1 MKNISKFISP
11 VFLVFSIFLLIN
23 IFYRSEVYYSGTKL
37 DYYLKYYII
46 SGAIITFSIASF
58 FIQKDIK
65 IKIALFFV
73 STIFALYLVE
83 GYLDIS
89 KSLYIKQYLKKRGIE
104 KFEPRTRFEMYQ
116 DLKKED
122 PNIVVKISPSIFTNE
137 INQNI
142 HPLSGISNRKTL
154 YCKEN
159 GYFMIYQSDRYGFNN
174 PNEEWDKKEIEY
186 LLVGDSFT
194 HGACVNQPD
203 TIAGNIRS
211 ALNQNK
217 KGVLSLGYSG
227 NGPLIEYATL
237 REYFPFTNAKRV
249 LWMYYEND
257 LTDLDR
263 ELKNSILL
271 NYLNDKKFT
280 QNIKSRQKEVDKKT
294 LNNLLQEYKITQER
308 SEEEKLF
315 QKFGEY
321 ERSYTK
327 RFIKLYSV
335 RDMAINRFFRV
346 GWLAPSPLPPRE
358 KEFEKII
365 KLANELT
372 ENNGGTF
379 YFVYLPQIIRYLDF
393 AQNNTKEFRK
403 YEKIVK
409 IVNKLNIPI
418 IDINSELFEKH
429 KDPLSLF
436 GFRRYGHYNED
447 GYSLVAQIILDK
459 VKSYESVK

>member
-11 VFLVFSIFLLIN
+11 LLLAFSILLLVY
-23 IFYRSEVYYSGTKL
+23 IFYRSEVYHSGTKL

-46 SGAIITFSIASF
+46 SGAIITISIASF
-58 FIQKDIK
+58 FIQKNIK
-65 IKIALFFV
+65 INITLFVV
-73 STIFALYLVE
+73 STTFALYLIE
-83 GYLDIS
+83 GYLDVS
-89 KSLYIKQYLKKRGIE
+89 QFLFEKQYFEKRGIE
-104 KFEPRTRFEMYQ
+104 KFEPRIRFEMYQ

-122 PNIVVKISPSIFTNE
+122 PNIVVKISPSNFKYET
-137 INQNI
+137 NQNI
-142 HPLSGISNRKTL
+142 YPLSGISNRRTL

-227 NGPLIEYATL
+227 NGPLIEYAAL

-257 LTDLDR
+257 LTDLDS
-263 ELKNSILL
+263 ELNNSILL

-280 QNIKSRQKEVDKKT
+280 QNIKSRQKEVDKKA
-294 LNNLLQEYKITQER
+294 LNNLLQEYKITEERLEKEKLLHER
-308 SEEEKLF
+308 SKEH
-315 QKFGEY
+315 
-321 ERSYTK
+321 RSYIK
-327 RFIKLYSV
+327 KIIKLYTV
-335 RDMAINRFFRV
+335 REMVINRFFRV
-346 GWLAPSPLPPRE
+346 GWLAPPPLPPRE
-358 KEFEKII
+358 QEFEKII

-393 AQNNTKEFRK
+393 AKNNTKEFRK
-403 YEKIVK
+403 YGKIIRIVK
-409 IVNKLNIPI
+409 NLNIPI
-418 IDINSELFEKH
+418 IDIYSELFEKH

-436 GFRRYGHYNED
+436 SLRKFGHYNEG

-459 VKSYESVK
+459 VKSYESGK

>member
-11 VFLVFSIFLLIN
+11 LLLAFSILLLVY
-23 IFYRSEVYYSGTKL
+23 IFYRSEVYHSGTKL

-46 SGAIITFSIASF
+46 SGAIITISIASF
-58 FIQKDIK
+58 FIQKNIK
-65 IKIALFFV
+65 INITLFVV
-73 STIFALYLVE
+73 STTFALYLIE
-83 GYLDIS
+83 GYLDVS
-89 KSLYIKQYLKKRGIE
+89 QFLFEKQYFEKRGIE
-104 KFEPRTRFEMYQ
+104 KFEPRIRFEMYQ

-122 PNIVVKISPSIFTNE
+122 PNIVVKISPSNFKYET
-137 INQNI
+137 NQNI
-142 HPLSGISNRKTL
+142 YPLSGISNRRTL

-227 NGPLIEYATL
+227 NGPLIEYAAL

-257 LTDLDR
+257 LTDLDN

-271 NYLNDKKFT
+271 NYFNDKKFT
-280 QNIKSRQKEVDKKT
+280 QNIKSRQKEVDKKA
-294 LNNLLQEYKITQER
+294 LNNLLQEYKITEERLEKEKLLHER
-308 SEEEKLF
+308 SKEH
-315 QKFGEY
+315 
-321 ERSYTK
+321 RSYIK
-327 RFIKLYSV
+327 KIIKLYTV
-335 RDMAINRFFRV
+335 REMVINRFFRV
-346 GWLAPSPLPPRE
+346 GWLAPPPLPPRE
-358 KEFEKII
+358 QEFEKII

-393 AQNNTKEFRK
+393 AKNNTKEFRK
-403 YEKIVK
+403 YGKIIRIVK
-409 IVNKLNIPI
+409 NLNIPI

-436 GFRRYGHYNED
+436 PLRKFGHYNED
-447 GYSLVAQIILDK
+447 GYRLVAQTILDK
-459 VKSYESVK
+459 IKRYESVK

>member
-11 VFLVFSIFLLIN
+11 VFLVFSIFLLIH
-23 IFYRSEVYYSGTKL
+23 IFYRSEIYHSGTKL

-46 SGAIITFSIASF
+46 SGVIIIFSIASF
-58 FIQKDIK
+58 FIQKNIK
-65 IKIALFFV
+65 INITLFVV
-73 STIFALYLVE
+73 STTFVLYLIE
-83 GYLDIS
+83 GYLDVS
-89 KSLYIKQYLKKRGIE
+89 QFLFEKQYFEKRGIE
-104 KFEPRTRFEMYQ
+104 RFEPRTRFEMYQ

-122 PNIVVKISPSIFTNE
+122 PNIVVKISPSNFKYET
-137 INQNI
+137 NQNI
-142 HPLSGISNRKTL
+142 YPLSGISNRRTL

-186 LLVGDSFT
+186 LLVGDSFA

-227 NGPLIEYATL
+227 SGPLIEYAAL

-257 LTDLDR
+257 LTDLDS

-280 QNIKSRQKEVDKKT
+280 QNIKSRQKEVDKKA
-294 LNNLLQEYKITQER
+294 LNNLLQEYKITEERLEKEKLLHER
-308 SEEEKLF
+308 SKEH
-315 QKFGEY
+315 
-321 ERSYTK
+321 RSYIK
-327 RFIKLYSV
+327 KIIKLYTV
-335 RDMAINRFFRV
+335 REMVINRFFRV
-346 GWLAPSPLPPRE
+346 GWLAPPPLPPRE
-358 KEFEKII
+358 QEFEKII

-393 AQNNTKEFRK
+393 AKNNTKEFRK
-403 YEKIVK
+403 YGKIVK

-418 IDINSELFEKH
+418 INIYSELFEKH

-436 GFRRYGHYNED
+436 SLRKFGHYNED

-459 VKSYESVK
+459 VKSYESVQ